1 MIIQK
6 TTEAWNNIVK
16 EKDDEIKML
25 RGKLKK
31 TVEKCRALYSRVRD
45 LQDIDEAHKKTN
57 GVLQRKVSNAEQK
70 IKDIENDRLNKGRA
84 AGFDV

>member
-45 LQDIDEAHKKTN
+45 LQDIYEAHK
-57 GVLQRKVSNAEQK
+57 
-70 IKDIENDRLNKGRA
+70 
-84 AGFDV
+84 